1 MTTTLPTPAPTA
13 RIRASD
19 ADRDEALALLRA
31 HWLAGRL
38 TLEEYEQRCAE
49 ATAGR
54 FLDALRHAARELPYP
69 LPDDGPPAS
78 AAPAREPVRRSSA
91 FLSLVL
97 GALSLGVALISLGM
111 LFVVTLPISAWAW
124 QLGRRIRRASQP
136 DMPADIRA
144 VAAVGEMLGIVATV
158 IGCMALAACGMIIV
172 AA

>member
-19 ADRDEALALLRA
+19 ADREKALALLRV

-54 FLDALRHAARELPYP
+54 FLDALRHALRELPYP

-78 AAPAREPVRRSSA
+78 AAPARQPVRRSSA
-91 FLSLVL
+91 FLALVL

-111 LFVVTLPISAWAW
+111 LFGVTLPVSIWAW

-144 VAAVGEMLGIVATV
+144 VAAVGETLGIVATV
-158 IGCMALAACGMIIV
+158 IGCMALAACGTIIV